1 MAVTACGVVRT
12 GSADRDYLRRD
23 GTEGTSYCGSF
34 FFAHGSWRQ
43 RSEHG
48 HMRRSL
54 CSGRLHVPSLI
65 VAGSKERLAR
75 QFSLEDRVGVATPRP
90 HGVDARKRAESE
102 TGNGSQ
108 YLWRTWRGDARDDG
122 CAYSKNLRVYLFF
135 ILVCMEGSSPLSTPL
150 YRALTWI
157 SVV

>member
-1 MAVTACGVVRT
+1 VTACGVVRT

-23 GTEGTSYCGSF
+23 GTEGTSSCGSF

-102 TGNGSQ
+102 GNVSQ
-108 YLWRTWRGDARDDG
+108 GVSLENLAWRCARRW
-122 CAYSKNLRVYLFF
+122 LRVFQNFAGLSVFN
-135 ILVCMEGSSPLSTPL
+135 LVCMEGSSPLSTPL